1 MNYTENWKIFL
12 ELVQKEL
19 SRQAYQTWF
28 NSINMLSIEKNKI
41 TIEVPNRFHYE
52 WLDSKYSSLI
62 SRSLKQSFNKKL
74 SVKYSDIINTEP
86 PAVSSE
92 IGGPKKIEDLI
103 PRKYHRK
110 SQLNHRYTFK
120 RFVEGRGNQ
129 FAKAAASS
137 VADSPGQTPFN
148 PLLIYSKPG
157 LGKTHLLQA
166 IGNHILQTSSETV
179 SYTHLTLP
187 TNREV

>member
-62 SRSLKQSFNKKL
+62 LSL
-74 SVKYSDIINTEP
+74 I
-86 PAVSSE
+86 
-92 IGGPKKIEDLI
+92 
-103 PRKYHRK
+103 
-110 SQLNHRYTFK
+110 
-120 RFVEGRGNQ
+120 
-129 FAKAAASS
+129 
-137 VADSPGQTPFN
+137 
-148 PLLIYSKPG
+148 
-157 LGKTHLLQA
+157 
-166 IGNHILQTSSETV
+166 HI
-179 SYTHLTLP
+179 
-187 TNREV
+187 